1 MMSMALER
9 FAAVPRR
16 DGPLPHLRCY
26 ADCHGHAMVARGS
39 LDALAELRLARWD
52 VAATEIIIQEAGG
65 SIRLT
70 PTPGVEGRYDC
81 FIGSPTALTGLLQL
95 LGT

>member
-9 FAAVPRR
+9 FAAAQVPP
-16 DGPLPHLRCY
+16 GPLPHLRCY
-26 ADCHGHAMVARGS
+26 ADCYGHAMVARGA

-52 VAATEIIIQEAGG
+52 VAATEIIIKEAGG
-65 SIRLT
+65 AVRLT

-81 FIGSPTALTGLLQL
+81 YIGSPAALADMLEL
-95 LGT
+95 LGV